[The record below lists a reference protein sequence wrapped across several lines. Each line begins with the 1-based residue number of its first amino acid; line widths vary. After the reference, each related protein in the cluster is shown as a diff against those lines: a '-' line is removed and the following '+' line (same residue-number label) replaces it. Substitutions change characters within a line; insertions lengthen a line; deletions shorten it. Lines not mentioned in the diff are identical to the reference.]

1 MVNSELELYQD
12 QAGNIYIVETEGKIK
27 LVQYD
32 DTCYNINIMTI
43 QAFSHIFKT
52 FEHLGDL

>member
-1 MVNSELELYQD
+1 METYLD

-32 DTCYNINIMTI
+32 DTCYNISILT
-43 QAFSHIFKT
+43 QSAFELIFGT
-52 FEHLGDL
+52 FEKVGEL